1 MVSVQLSTGDKVISA
16 CAVRRPSSHRIRCR
30 DLSVGGLELDDLMP
44 KDIISSIPWHPLL
57 IVYISL
63 EKPHLT
69 RPEFTYC
76 SSTVRGEF
84 HSPRG
89 YVSAVSMHDARL
101 LYVCVEMCNEGRF
114 LETQSH
120 ALRRRAQRGQR
131 SSKQP
136 QPAKPCPVASCSGFG
151 AR

>member
-1 MVSVQLSTGDKVISA
+1 MVVVEVVVSVQLSTGDKVISA

-30 DLSVGGLELDDLMP
+30 DLSVGGLKLDDLMP

-57 IVYISL
+57 IVYISW

-89 YVSAVSMHDARL
+89 YVSTVSMHDARL
-101 LYVCVEMCNEGRF
+101 LYVCVDMCSDGEF
-114 LETQSH
+114 LEISSEIP
-120 ALRRRAQRGQR
+120 RA
-131 SSKQP
+131 SSAGATR
-136 QPAKPCPVASCSGFG
+136 PAIVPTTSTC
-151 AR
+151 